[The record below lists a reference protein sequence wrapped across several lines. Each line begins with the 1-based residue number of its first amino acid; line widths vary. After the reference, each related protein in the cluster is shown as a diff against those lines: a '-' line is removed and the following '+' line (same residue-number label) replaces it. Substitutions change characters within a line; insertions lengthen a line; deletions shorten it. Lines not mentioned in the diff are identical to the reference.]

1 MIDIAICDDCLEDLE
16 NTQDILQKVV
26 SDENLNCI
34 F

>member
-1 MIDIAICDDCLEDLE
+1 MIEIAICDDCLEDLE